1 MIDLEQKVKNT
12 IIEKEYI
19 QEVQSITFTDGES
32 VSYDEFTTDYEEYI
46 DPKDLEIKRLL
57 GIIKDLE
64 NPSNREP
71 RKKHRS
77 LEEGEIKEIKE
88 LIELKNY
95 VPDIAKEYDVSV
107 SAIYRIGRDLK
118 DMK

>member
-1 MIDLEQKVKNT
+1 MIELAQQIRHVDGRTDVMT
-12 IIEKEYI
+12 IEGILF
-19 QEVQSITFTDGES
+19 SDGS
-32 VSYDEFTTDYEEYI
+32 TLHYDSLVTEYEEYI
-46 DPKDLEIKRLL
+46 DPKDIEIKRLL

-71 RKKHRS
+71 RKRRRS
-77 LEEGEIKEIKE
+77 LDEGEIKEIKE

-95 VPDIAKEYDVSV
+95 IPDIAKEYDVSV